1 MLHFD
6 PATGLYADDTAVI
19 RAETE
24 ALWKEALGGDTDTSP
39 GSPIGQLIDSQTAL
53 VADKD
58 RQVLYLSNQFNPAAN
73 EGIWQDAIGQIY
85 FQERL
90 GAAPTLVECMCTGLA
105 GTTVSG
111 SVQADTGMRLMTVA
125 PVLIPAT
132 GSVLVSFRTVEEGP
146 IVIPAN
152 SVTTIITTVPGWD
165 TVDNAAPG
173 VEGRLIESPQEFE
186 ARRKASVANNSQGRA
201 VAINGAIAAVTGVID
216 SVVLENYKTAPVVE
230 YGVTI
235 PAHTFW
241 IAAAGGN
248 PADIALAIY
257 QKKDGGAAT
266 AGNTT
271 ISHVDPE
278 YPLAT
283 YTYNFE
289 IPANLNIT
297 VTATIKAT
305 DTTPSDIA
313 AKIKTAVTDN
323 FYGRGSVDR
332 VRMAS
337 TLYASRFYTP
347 VITAGVEDLVSVTLS
362 IGGSQLNSIE
372 INADRLPNLADVLT
386 VFAP

>member
-1 MLHFD
+1 MLRFD

-24 ALWKEALGGDTDTSP
+24 ALWREALGNDVDVSA

-73 EGIWQDAIGQIY
+73 EGIWQDALGQIY

-90 GAAPTLVECMCTGLA
+90 GAAPTLVECLCTGLA

-111 SVQADTGMRLMTVA
+111 TVQAATGMRLVTVA
-125 PVLIPAT
+125 PVEIPPT
-132 GSVLVSFRTVEEGP
+132 GRVLVSFRTVEEGP

-165 TVDNAAPG
+165 TVDNPAAG

-201 VAINGAIAAVTGVID
+201 VAINGAVAAVTGVID
-216 SVVLENYKTAPVVE
+216 SIVIENYKGAPITE
-230 YGVTI
+230 HGVTI
-235 PAHTFW
+235 PAHTFF
-241 IAAAGGN
+241 IAAAGGAG
-248 PADIALAIY
+248 ADIAKAIY

-266 AGNTT
+266 MGNTPIT
-271 ISHVDPE
+271 HVDPA

-283 YTYNFE
+283 YTYNYE
-289 IPANLNIT
+289 VPANLNIT
-297 VTATIKAT
+297 LTATIKAT

-313 AKIKTAVTDN
+313 DKIKKAVTDN

-347 VITAGVEDLVSVTLS
+347 VISAGVEDLVSVTLS
-362 IGGSQLNSIE
+362 IGGGQLNSIE
-372 INADRLPNLADVLT
+372 VNANQLPNLADVLT
-386 VFAP
+386 VFA